1 VTDKRD
7 RIITDPGLGP
17 MELPGPSTLRSIESA
32 DDWSSISPNAP
43 VYYQPAPLVAVSDH
57 RTLELETVKLS
68 EDIDPRKLVTELR
81 LDKVP
86 SVIPPSDSGWPPQ
99 TALSSSQPP
108 LGPARRWR
116 APAVLLAILGALLLL
131 VLARAATRRHGAA
144 AELVGT
150 SQAVIAGPP
159 VAVVRAPAA
168 AVQKPAAA
176 LAITAV
182 VAPPV
187 ASAALSA
194 VRDGMPGAASV
205 PVPSAVPIAR
215 SESASARTLSAPT
228 HSVKTNPQPRAPLVA
243 PSSSKPKRAIY

>member
-17 MELPGPSTLRSIESA
+17 TEVPGPSTLRSIESA

-43 VYYQPAPLVAVSDH
+43 VYYEPAPLVAVSDH

-116 APAVLLAILGALLLL
+116 APAVLLVLLGALLLL

-150 SQAVIAGPP
+150 GQAVIAGPP
-159 VAVVRAPAA
+159 AAVVRAPAA

-187 ASAALSA
+187 ASAA
-194 VRDGMPGAASV
+194 VPV
-205 PVPSAVPIAR
+205 PVPSALPIAR
-215 SESASARTLSAPT
+215 SESASASTAPTPT